1 MARITGDDL
10 PAAVR
15 SHAQAVGAVHWLEA
29 LPETVAHLE
38 AEWGMAV
45 GRVLPGGSEALVAE
59 VRLDD
64 GTPAV
69 LKLLL
74 PTGGTV
80 GGHEITALRLA
91 RGEGAA
97 LLLRADASRN
107 AMLLER
113 RGEPLGASSLT
124 PVERRT
130 ELCAAATR
138 FWRQVPDTSF
148 PTGAEK
154 GRWLIDFVRST
165 WAELGEPCSAR
176 AVSFA
181 IACVERRIAAHD
193 AGRAVL
199 VHGDIHEWNAL
210 ASKSGY
216 SSSTLTACSPRRS
229 TTSA

>member
-1 MARITGDDL
+1 MGRLLFEPVPGVPV
-10 PAAVR
+10 PAAG
-15 SHAQAVGAVHWLEA
+15 AVGGAWVAV
-29 LPETVAHLE
+29 
-38 AEWGMAV
+38 
-45 GRVLPGGSEALVAE
+45 
-59 VRLDD
+59 DD
-64 GTPAV
+64 GA
-69 LKLLL
+69 
-74 PTGGTV
+74 
-80 GGHEITALRLA
+80 AA

-113 RGEPLGASSLT
+113 LGEPLGASSLT